1 MMAAA
6 ILLEG
11 KSPADFE
18 VMTLTPSVAYNEDLC
33 AQLGIEVPAN

>member
-6 ILLEG
+6 ILLDG
-11 KSPADFE
+11 KAPADFS
-18 VMTLTPSVAYNEDLC
+18 VQTLTPSVSYNEELC

>member
-1 MMAAA
+1 MMAAK

-11 KSPADFE
+11 KSPADFD
-18 VMTLTPSVAYNEDLC
+18 VMTLTPSVAYNEELC